1 MSGPA
6 TNLFFAFHYDNH
18 KKALE
23 TTRKLAEN
31 SLGNHHLLF
40 RLLCTGVIP
49 FLYLSIL
56 NLLIYSRVR
65 YWSNNLRNRLSWFT
79 NSSSPYFRSG
89 KMLFPQFAAVL
100 QQLERLEISPPFSSS
115 LVCVISFPLAVSYHL
130 FLLILP
136 LMPRIN
142 NVYFLY
148 FLHA

>member
-1 MSGPA
+1 MVSAGPA
-6 TNLFFAFHYDNH
+6 TNFFFAFHYDNH

-65 YWSNNLRNRLSWFT
+65 HWSNNLRNRLSWFT
-79 NSSSPYFRSG
+79 NSLIQTVKNIDRHHISGPAKCSFLGSQPFYNNSKGWKSRHHSHRHWFVSS
-89 KMLFPQFAAVL
+89 A
-100 QQLERLEISPPFSSS
+100 SPWQCHTICSFSSFRW
-115 LVCVISFPLAVSYHL
+115 CRA
-130 FLLILP
+130 
-136 LMPRIN
+136 
-142 NVYFLY
+142 
-148 FLHA
+148 